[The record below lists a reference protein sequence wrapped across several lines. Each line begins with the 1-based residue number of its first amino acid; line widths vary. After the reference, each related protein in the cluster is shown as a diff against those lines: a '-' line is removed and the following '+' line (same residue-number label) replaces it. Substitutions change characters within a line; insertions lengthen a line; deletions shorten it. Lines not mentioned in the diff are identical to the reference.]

1 MDQDFCAHARTAV
14 YPHQESVKDG
24 GTVMRAPRLN
34 SCRTRGEVSAMLDEG
49 DMEKV
54 ERWCSLFAS
63 ARKSEI
69 RSHGRSF
76 MLDCIL
82 DRSVYELPKVP
93 TIGCQTL
100 LWQFG
105 NRH

>member
-54 ERWCSLFAS
+54 ERWCSL
-63 ARKSEI
+63 
-69 RSHGRSF
+69 SHGRSF

-82 DRSVYELPKVP
+82 GETSDMADRSVYELPKVP

>member
-1 MDQDFCAHARTAV
+1 MDQDFCARARTAV
-14 YPHQESVKDG
+14 YPHQESAKDG
-24 GTVMRAPRLN
+24 GAVMRAPRLN

-54 ERWCSLFAS
+54 ERWCSLCETSDMA
-63 ARKSEI
+63 
-69 RSHGRSF
+69 
-76 MLDCIL
+76 
-82 DRSVYELPKVP
+82 DRSVYEVPKVP